1 MRALVAASVFVTL
14 VCGRVSSPTP
24 QSGSLSIRGV
34 VTDTRFGRP
43 VPHAVIWAWRGS
55 KRRCSSPAEFVA
67 PADTAG
73 WFALSVPDA
82 GRYFVC
88 ARAIGYAWRG
98 SKVTLPSDS
107 ARIIKLRL
115 PYETYYLGP

>member
-1 MRALVAASVFVTL
+1 MVAACVFVTL
-14 VCGRVSSPTP
+14 ACGRVSSPTP

-34 VTDTRFGRP
+34 VTDRKFGQP

-67 PADTAG
+67 PADSAG
-73 WFALSVPDA
+73 WFALSVPEA

-98 SKVTLPSDS
+98 AKVTLPSDS

>member
-34 VTDTRFGRP
+34 VTDRKFGQP

-73 WFALSVPDA
+73 WFALSVRWQGAISSAHGPSGTLAGVKGYFA
-82 GRYFVC
+82 GRLCPHYQTE
-88 ARAIGYAWRG
+88 AA
-98 SKVTLPSDS
+98 L
-107 ARIIKLRL
+107 
-115 PYETYYLGP
+115 